1 MRRKQQQYLPVR
13 VRGPGWRG
21 IWKGR
26 LGTVAEFGRWWHSA
40 AGLAPGEER
49 GKDI

>member
-1 MRRKQQQYLPVR
+1 MRRRQQQYLPVR
-13 VRGPGWRG
+13 VRGPGWRE
-21 IWKGR
+21 IWKGS
-26 LGTVAEFGRWWHSA
+26 TV